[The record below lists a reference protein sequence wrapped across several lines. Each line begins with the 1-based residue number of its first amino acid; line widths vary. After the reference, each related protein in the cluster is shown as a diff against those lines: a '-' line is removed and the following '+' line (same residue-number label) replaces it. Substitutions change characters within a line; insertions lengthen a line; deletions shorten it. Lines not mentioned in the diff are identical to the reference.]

1 MLRMEKIKHYI
12 PILIGIIYMIYYYM
26 LLTFAYQYG
35 WIISLKD
42 ISLSN
47 IETVLLVD
55 FSSMLIFPLVLTI
68 VYRKNINEFGFKK
81 SKLSIVLVVIYVLF
95 FILHKDYTINGIY
108 SAFFYLFIV
117 ALPEEII
124 YRGYIYNF
132 LKKYNRISAII
143 ISGILFGIMHSILPS
158 IISETSIYIMVK
170 DMFNHIGGGVLSSF
184 IFILYLEK
192 SDSIFIPIL
201 IHALLDYSYSS
212 LGILVAIIVLVYL
225 LVVNKKNKEQKIL
238 FK

>member
-1 MLRMEKIKHYI
+1 MSIIEKIKHYI
-12 PILIGIIYMIYYYM
+12 PILIGIIYMIYFYIF
-26 LLTFAYQYG
+26 LTFAYQNG
-35 WIISLKD
+35 WIILLKD

-47 IETVLLVD
+47 IGTVFLVD
-55 FSSMLIFPLVLTI
+55 CGSMLIFPLVLI
-68 VYRKNINEFGFKK
+68 MIYRKNVNEFAFKK
-81 SKLSIVLVVIYVLF
+81 SKLAIILVVIYILF

-108 SAFFYLFIV
+108 RAFFYLFIV
-117 ALPEEII
+117 AFPEEII
-124 YRGYIYNF
+124 YRGYLYNF

-158 IISETSIYIMVK
+158 IISETSISIMVK
-170 DMFNHIGGGVLSSF
+170 DMFNHAGGGVLSSF

-201 IHALLDYSYSS
+201 IHALLDYSYSA

-225 LVVNKKNKEQKIL
+225 LVVNKRNKEQKTF

>member
-26 LLTFAYQYG
+26 CLTFAYQNG

-55 FSSMLIFPLVLTI
+55 FGSMLIFPVVLTI

-81 SKLSIVLVVIYVLF
+81 SKLSIVLVVIYVLC
-95 FILHKDYTINGIY
+95 FILHKDYTINGVY

-143 ISGILFGIMHSILPS
+143 ISGILF
-158 IISETSIYIMVK
+158 
-170 DMFNHIGGGVLSSF
+170 
-184 IFILYLEK
+184 
-192 SDSIFIPIL
+192 
-201 IHALLDYSYSS
+201 
-212 LGILVAIIVLVYL
+212 
-225 LVVNKKNKEQKIL
+225 
-238 FK
+238 